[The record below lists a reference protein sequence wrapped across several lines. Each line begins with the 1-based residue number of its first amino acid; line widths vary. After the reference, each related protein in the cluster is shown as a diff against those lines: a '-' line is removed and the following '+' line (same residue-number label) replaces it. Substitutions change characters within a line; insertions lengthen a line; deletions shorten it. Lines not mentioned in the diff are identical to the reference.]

1 MSKDWEAP
9 IYAFFGPEPL
19 IEHVKGQCCH
29 AFQCLTKHCKQKSRS
44 VWRYLDTSDAK
55 STSNLRKHTKK
66 CWGNEIVA
74 TADKAKTTKEVW
86 DTTVKGYLDP
96 QSITAAFE
104 WKGKGKVTYSYR
116 QHTKTEAKAEIVRW
130 VCESMRPFDIVKDHG
145 FWSLIKTGWPE
156 YYIPLWSTVSHDVK
170 QVFVNV
176 QKHISTML
184 KVSALV
190 GSIIEKCADL
200 PLEAWRRFELR
211 DRHVDFSQPQG
222 LCRSHCPLWN

>member
-1 MSKDWEAP
+1 MPERMSKDWEAP

-19 IEHVKGQCCH
+19 IEHVEGRRCH
-29 AFQCLTKHCKQKSRS
+29 AFQCLAKHCKQKSRS
-44 VWRYLDTSDAK
+44 VRRYLDTSDAK
-55 STSNLRKHTKK
+55 STSNLRKHAKK

-74 TADKAKTTKEVW
+74 TADKAKTATEVR

-104 WKGKGKVTYSYR
+104 RKGKGKVTYSYR

-130 VCESMRPFDIVKDHG
+130 VCESMRPFDIVEDRG
-145 FWSLIKTGWPE
+145 FRSLMKTGRPE
-156 YYIPLWSTVSHDVK
+156 YYIPSRSTVSRDVK

-176 QKHISTML
+176 RKRISTML

-190 GSIIEKCADL
+190 GSITEKCADL
-200 PLEAWRRFELR
+200 PLEA
-211 DRHVDFSQPQG
+211 
-222 LCRSHCPLWN
+222 

>member
-19 IEHVKGQCCH
+19 VEHVEGRRCH
-29 AFQCLTKHCKQKSRS
+29 AFQCLAKHCKQKSRS
-44 VWRYLDTSDAK
+44 VRRYLDTSDAK
-55 STSNLRKHTKK
+55 STGNLRKHAKK
-66 CWGNEIVA
+66 CWGTEIVA
-74 TADKAKTTKEVW
+74 TADKAKTTKEVR

-104 WKGKGKVTYSYR
+104 RKGKGKVTYSYR

-130 VCESMRPFDIVKDHG
+130 VCESMRPFDIVQDRG
-145 FWSLIKTGWPE
+145 FRSLMKTGRPE
-156 YYIPLWSTVSHDVK
+156 YYIPSRSTVSRDVK

-176 QKHISTML
+176 RKRISTML

-190 GSIIEKCADL
+190 GSITEKCADL
-200 PLEAWRRFELR
+200 PLEA
-211 DRHVDFSQPQG
+211 
-222 LCRSHCPLWN
+222 

>member
-19 IEHVKGQCCH
+19 VEHVEGRRCH
-29 AFQCLTKHCKQKSRS
+29 AFQCLAKHCKQKSRS
-44 VWRYLDTSDAK
+44 VRRYLDTSDAK
-55 STSNLRKHTKK
+55 STGNLRKHAKK
-66 CWGNEIVA
+66 CWGTEIVA
-74 TADKAKTTKEVW
+74 TADKAKTAKEVR

-104 WKGKGKVTYSYR
+104 RKGKGKVTYSYR

-130 VCESMRPFDIVKDHG
+130 VCESMRPFDIVQDRG
-145 FWSLIKTGWPE
+145 FRSLMKTGRPE
-156 YYIPLWSTVSHDVK
+156 YYIPSRSTVSRDVK

-176 QKHISTML
+176 RKRISTML

-190 GSIIEKCADL
+190 GSITEKCADL
-200 PLEAWRRFELR
+200 PLEA
-211 DRHVDFSQPQG
+211 
-222 LCRSHCPLWN
+222 

>member
-19 IEHVKGQCCH
+19 VEHVEGRRCH
-29 AFQCLTKHCKQKSRS
+29 AFQCLAKHCKQKSRS
-44 VWRYLDTSDAK
+44 VRRYLDTSDAK
-55 STSNLRKHTKK
+55 STGNLQKHAKK
-66 CWGNEIVA
+66 CWGTEIVA
-74 TADKAKTTKEVW
+74 TADKAKTAKEVR

-104 WKGKGKVTYSYR
+104 RKGKGKVTYSYR

-130 VCESMRPFDIVKDHG
+130 VCESMRPFDIVQDRG
-145 FWSLIKTGWPE
+145 FRSLMKTGRPE
-156 YYIPLWSTVSHDVK
+156 YYIPSRSTVSRDVK

-176 QKHISTML
+176 RKRISTML

-190 GSIIEKCADL
+190 GSITEKCADL
-200 PLEAWRRFELR
+200 PLEA
-211 DRHVDFSQPQG
+211 
-222 LCRSHCPLWN
+222 